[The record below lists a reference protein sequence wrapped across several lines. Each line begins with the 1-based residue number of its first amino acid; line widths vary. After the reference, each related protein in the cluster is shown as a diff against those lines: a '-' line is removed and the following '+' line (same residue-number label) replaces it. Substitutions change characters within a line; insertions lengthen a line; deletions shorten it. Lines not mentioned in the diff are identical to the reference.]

1 MTKGTDFLEW
11 LRGIEAKWQEEWRRN
26 HVFEPRVELGRPNY
40 FITVPYPYTNGPLH
54 IGHGRTY
61 TIGDI
66 VARYKRMKGY
76 NVLFPMAFHVTG
88 TPIIAVSE
96 RIRRG
101 DEGIIER
108 YRKYVSIYVKDPEE
122 INRVIESFKD
132 PLNLAVFFAERIHS
146 DFDAL
151 GYSIDWRRRFHTAEK
166 IYNAF
171 VTWQYLRL
179 KEKGLIKRGDHIVTY
194 CLLHKQPEGED
205 DIQDADVNPVEILEF
220 TAVKFHLVD
229 EPDTYL
235 VAATLRPETLF
246 GATNLWVHPEADYVK
261 VEWRGEKVIVSK
273 EALVKLQHQHPDEE
287 FRVLEEFKGSRLIG
301 MYARSPFGRKL
312 LVLPAYFVDP
322 DNATG
327 IVYSEPS
334 DAPYD
339 YAALKWIKKH
349 PEILEK
355 YGVDPS
361 VVEDIEPIKIID
373 VPGVEGHHAGV
384 VVEEMGIEEPVDQ
397 RLAEATRIVYK
408 EQYYKGVLIVEDPE
422 FKGLPVKEA
431 KEKIREKL
439 EEMGKAFTF
448 YELNRKAYCRAGGKI
463 IAAKIKGQW
472 FLDYS
477 VPWWKEA
484 TRKYVEERLVIL
496 PEKYKKAMLDA
507 IDWLEKRPCARK
519 RGLGTRLPFDPEW
532 IIESLS
538 DSTIY
543 MAFYTVAHIIRKN
556 NIGPQQLIPEVFDY
570 VFLGRGDPGEVSGKS
585 GIPEDIL
592 EEMRREF
599 TYWYPVDQRHTGIAH
614 ISNHLSFF
622 IYHHVAI
629 FPEKYWPRMITLNEM
644 VIREGAK
651 MSKSK
656 GNVILLRDIVEKYS
670 ADLYRLYIA
679 GGANLDA
686 VVDWR
691 EKYVEMTRDALRR
704 FTAIIRRATEARCGT
719 VNPVRLIDKWFYSR
733 FNRLIS
739 EATRHLEKMEVRDY
753 VQKAFYGVMN
763 IIDHYRDRTSI
774 EEANCVVRTIMD
786 KWIRMMAPL
795 IPHLSEELWRLIGG
809 KGYVSLAGWPEPAEE
824 LVDEKSEIL
833 EEAVDRLIDDIKNV
847 MGIIRGRPGKIVITV
862 ASPWKYEAV
871 KRAADGAGV
880 GDIIR
885 EVRDKYGLSGRE
897 KEIAYVV
904 NAFKRNPIKG
914 AEKIDPGE
922 EYEAYREALGYI
934 EKKTGLKPVL
944 LWEEEARSK
953 GYDKASKSLPL
964 KPAFTIT

>member
-1 MTKGTDFLEW
+1 MSSRHNFLEW
-11 LRGIEAKWQEEWRRN
+11 LRGIEAKWQAEWRRSRL
-26 HVFEPRVELGRPNY
+26 FEPVVDPGRPVY

-66 VARYKRMKGY
+66 VARYKRMRGY

-101 DEGIIER
+101 EEKIIDR
-108 YRKYVSIYVKDPEE
+108 YRKYVSIYVKDPKE
-122 INRVIESFKD
+122 IDRVIESFKD

-171 VTWQYLRL
+171 VTWQFLRL
-179 KEKGLIKRGDHIVTY
+179 KEKGLITRGDHIVTY

-220 TAVKFHLVD
+220 TAVKFELLD
-229 EPDTYL
+229 EPGTSL

-246 GATNLWVHPEADYVK
+246 GATNLWVHPDADYVL
-261 VEWRGEKVIVSK
+261 VEWRGEKIIVSR
-273 EALVKLQHQHPDEE
+273 EALVKLEHQHPDDE
-287 FRVLEEFKGSRLIG
+287 FRVIREFKGSVLIG
-301 MYARSPFGRKL
+301 RTAVSPLGHKL
-312 LVLPAYFVDP
+312 LVLPAFFVDP

-339 YAALKWIKKH
+339 YVALVWIKKH

-355 YGVDPS
+355 YGVDPE
-361 VVEDIEPIKIID
+361 VVENIEPVKIID
-373 VPGVEGHHAGV
+373 VPGVKGHHAGS
-384 VVEEMGIEEPVDQ
+384 VVEEMGIEDPLDP
-397 RLAEATRIVYK
+397 RLVEATKRVYK
-408 EQYYKGVLIVEDPE
+408 EQYYKGVMIVDDPE
-422 FKGLPVKEA
+422 FKGLPVREA
-431 KEKIREKL
+431 KEKIKEKL
-439 EEMGKAFTF
+439 AEMGKAFPF

-463 IAAKIKGQW
+463 IAARIKGQW

-477 VPWWKEA
+477 VPWWKEK
-484 TRKYVEERLVIL
+484 TRRYVEEKLVIL
-496 PEKYKKAMLDA
+496 PKKYKKAMLDA

-543 MAFYTVAHIIRKN
+543 MAFYTIAHIIRREG
-556 NIGPQQLIPEVFDY
+556 IRGEQLVPEVFDY
-570 VFLGRGDPGEVSGKS
+570 IFYGKGDPVKLSEET
-585 GIPEDIL
+585 GIPVEVL

-622 IYHHVAI
+622 VYHHVAL
-629 FPEKYWPRMITLNEM
+629 FPEKYWPKMITLNEM

-679 GGANLDA
+679 GSANLDA
-686 VVDWR
+686 VLDWR
-691 EKYVEMTRDALRR
+691 EKYVAMASEALRR
-704 FTAIIRRATEARCGT
+704 FTALVEKAIANECGEIR
-719 VNPVRLIDKWFYSR
+719 PVRLIDKWFYSR
-733 FNRLIS
+733 FNRIVRD
-739 EATRHLEKMEVRDY
+739 ATNHLENMEIRDY
-753 VQKAFYGVMN
+753 VQKSFYGVMN
-763 IIDHYRDRTSI
+763 ILDHYRDRTSVG
-774 EEANCVVRTIMD
+774 EASCMLRQVVD
-786 KWIRMMAPL
+786 KWIRMVAPL
-795 IPHLSEELWRLIGG
+795 IPHLAEELWSRMGGEGFVSVADWPLPDESLI
-809 KGYVSLAGWPEPAEE
+809 
-824 LVDEKSEIL
+824 DEKAEVL
-833 EEAVDRLIDDIKNV
+833 EDSITRFIDDVKNV
-847 MGIIRGRPGKIVITV
+847 LRVLKEKPSRITIII
-862 ASPWKYEAV
+862 ASPWKYEAL
-871 KRAADGAGV
+871 KLAAEGRGLREIINV
-880 GDIIR
+880 IR
-885 EVRDKYGLSGRE
+885 EKYALKGRE
-897 KEIAYVV
+897 KEIANLV
-904 NAFKRNPIKG
+904 NNYRRSPLSGVEIV
-914 AEKIDPGE
+914 EPDD
-922 EYEAYREALGYI
+922 EYEAFREALPYI
-934 EKKTGLKPVL
+934 EKKTGLKPAL
-944 LWEEEARSK
+944 LWEEEARAK
-953 GYDKASKSLPL
+953 GLVKASKASPL
-964 KPAFTIT
+964 KPAFYIE